1 MRTNGRSLLI
11 AALIIVFLGA
21 HAPSALAAQAKP
33 LIKVV
38 AGYGSTDGAVAPLW
52 FAKETKLFETR
63 QAKGVKQICKVGLC
77 RFSWN

>member
-1 MRTNGRSLLI
+1 MRTYGRSLLI
-11 AALIIVFLGA
+11 TALVIVFLSA

-33 LIKVV
+33 LVKVV

-52 FAKETKLFETR
+52 FAKETKLFER